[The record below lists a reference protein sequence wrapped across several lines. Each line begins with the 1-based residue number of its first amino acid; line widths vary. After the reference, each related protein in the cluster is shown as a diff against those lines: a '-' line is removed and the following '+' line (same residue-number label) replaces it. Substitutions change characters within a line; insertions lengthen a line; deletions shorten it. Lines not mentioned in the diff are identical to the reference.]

1 MRIIDKETFR
11 IKLENDQLKK
21 QLQEEKLE
29 RLKLETEY
37 RELAEYVQLKQA
49 G

>member
-1 MRIIDKETFR
+1 MDKENFR
-11 IKLENDQLKK
+11 LSIENNQLKK
-21 QLQEEKLE
+21 QLEKEKAE
-29 RLKLETEY
+29 RIKIETEY

>member
-1 MRIIDKETFR
+1 MDTETFR

-29 RLKLETEY
+29 RIKLESEY
-37 RELAEYVQLKQA
+37 RELAKFAQLKQA

>member
-1 MRIIDKETFR
+1 MNDEAYRLSI
-11 IKLENDQLKK
+11 ENQLLKR
-21 QLQEEKLE
+21 QLQEEKSE
-29 RLKLETEY
+29 RIKIETEY

>member
-1 MRIIDKETFR
+1 MMDQETFR

-21 QLQEEKLE
+21 RIKKLTVKYELLEKDY
-29 RLKLETEY
+29 K
-37 RELAEYVQLKQA
+37 ELAKFAQDRRDIP

>member
-1 MRIIDKETFR
+1 MNDEAYRLSI
-11 IKLENDQLKK
+11 ENQLLLK

-29 RLKLETEY
+29 KLKLEAEY

>member
-1 MRIIDKETFR
+1 MDKETFR
-11 IKLENDQLKK
+11 IKLENDLLKK
-21 QLQEEKLE
+21 QLEKEKIE
-29 RLKLETEY
+29 RIKIETEY

>member
-1 MRIIDKETFR
+1 MNDEAYRLSI
-11 IKLENDQLKK
+11 ENNQLKK
-21 QLQEEKLE
+21 QLEKEKAE
-29 RLKLETEY
+29 RIKIETEY

>member
-1 MRIIDKETFR
+1 MVDEAYRLSI
-11 IKLENDQLKK
+11 ENNQLKK
-21 QLQEEKLE
+21 QLEKEKAE
-29 RLKLETEY
+29 RIKIETEY

>member
-29 RLKLETEY
+29 KLKLEAEY

>member
-1 MRIIDKETFR
+1 MDKETFR
-11 IKLENDQLKK
+11 IKLENDLLKK
-21 QLQEEKLE
+21 QLEKEKLK

>member
-1 MRIIDKETFR
+1 MNDEAYRLSI
-11 IKLENDQLKK
+11 ENQLLKR
-21 QLQEEKLE
+21 QLQEEKSE
-29 RLKLETEY
+29 RIKIEAEY